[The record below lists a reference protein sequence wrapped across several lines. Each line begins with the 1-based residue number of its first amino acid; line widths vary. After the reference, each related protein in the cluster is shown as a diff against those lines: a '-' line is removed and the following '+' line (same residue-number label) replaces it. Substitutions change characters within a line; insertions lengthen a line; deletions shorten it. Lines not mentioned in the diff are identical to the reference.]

1 MMVSAV
7 RKYFSLA
14 AGSVALMSCAA
25 VKDLALNGGIE
36 ENKGLTE
43 VRLNTIKLGYNDL
56 PGWKGDRIRLAFP
69 AFKKSC
75 VKNKK
80 HAKKVNSQIGSLEE
94 MGRVLDWQKI
104 CNASDTVNINNEA
117 AIRYFFESNFEPYLV
132 RDLGRTKG
140 RFTGYYEPE
149 LRASWKPGGRYRVP
163 IYSRPK
169 DLVTSKLSSFDKKLK
184 DWTLFGRM
192 DGNSF
197 VPYYT
202 RTEIDA
208 GVLNGKQLEIVW
220 VDSET
225 DAFFLHVQG
234 SGRAVFKDG
243 SFIRLG
249 FNGRNGRPYRS
260 IGRELVTAG
269 VMRKEVV
276 SMQSIRAW
284 IDQNPA
290 AGQQLMRKNG
300 SYIFFR
306 VLKGDGPIG
315 AAGTVLTP
323 GRSLAVDPR
332 YIPYGVPV
340 WLNSTFPGKQNRPL
354 QRLLISQ
361 DTGSAI
367 KGVIRGDV
375 FWGFGPKAGD
385 LAGAMNEQGE
395 YYVLLPRTKPLK

>member
-208 GVLNGKQLEIVW
+208 GVLNGKQ
-220 VDSET
+220 
-225 DAFFLHVQG
+225 
-234 SGRAVFKDG
+234 
-243 SFIRLG
+243 
-249 FNGRNGRPYRS
+249 
-260 IGRELVTAG
+260 
-269 VMRKEVV
+269 
-276 SMQSIRAW
+276 
-284 IDQNPA
+284 
-290 AGQQLMRKNG
+290 
-300 SYIFFR
+300 
-306 VLKGDGPIG
+306 
-315 AAGTVLTP
+315 
-323 GRSLAVDPR
+323 
-332 YIPYGVPV
+332 
-340 WLNSTFPGKQNRPL
+340 
-354 QRLLISQ
+354 
-361 DTGSAI
+361 
-367 KGVIRGDV
+367 
-375 FWGFGPKAGD
+375 
-385 LAGAMNEQGE
+385 
-395 YYVLLPRTKPLK
+395 